1 MFRKILT
8 LRKEEKE
15 VKYKIG
21 ELMGSQQKRIEGLLQ
36 KNEDIFIKGKYEV
49 RRTNVVKH
57 TIDTGDEK
65 PIKQR
70 VRRLSVKE
78 KELEKEYIEE
88 MLKKGIIRRSK
99 SSWASSIVFV
109 QKKRG
114 EMQFC
119 VDYRKLNKITKKDN
133 HPLPRIDEMLDKF
146 EGSQWFSSI
155 DLTSAYWQVE
165 MDEKDIE
172 KTAFITS
179 EGLYE
184 FLVMPFGLCNAPV
197 TFQRLMHEVLGN
209 LIYTKAPVYLD
220 DIIIHS
226 KTFEQHLKDIDEVF
240 GKLRDAKL
248 MSKESKCEFRAPE
261 IKFLGHIIG
270 KDGRKVDPD
279 KVEKVK
285 NYPRPEN
292 ISQLR
297 EFLGLA
303 SYYRKFV
310 KDFSK
315 KVKPMTKLLE
325 GTKRGT
331 KKSKWEKEKQKGIK
345 DIEFLEKWD
354 KEQEESYE
362 LMKKVLT
369 ETPVLIHPNFEKD
382 FILSTDAS
390 GYALGAVLEQKG
402 DDKKIHPVGYASKT
416 LTKAEQKYSTTELE
430 CYAIVWGIEK
440 FHHYLYGRKFKV
452 VTDHQALTW
461 LMNNENALKGRS
473 ARWIF
478 KMDAYDFE

>member
-1 MFRKILT
+1 MEYCDIRKILT
-8 LRKEEKE
+8 LKKEEKE

-21 ELMGSQQKRIEGLLQ
+21 ELTGSQWKRVEELLQ

-49 RRTNVVKH
+49 GRTNVVKY
-57 TIDTGDEK
+57 TINTEDEK

-70 VRRLSVKE
+70 ARRLSVKE
-78 KELEKEYIEE
+78 KELEKEHIEE
-88 MLKKGIIRRSK
+88 MLKKGIIRKSK
-99 SSWASSIVFV
+99 NPWSSPVVFV
-109 QKKRG
+109 PKKGG
-114 EMQFC
+114 EIRFC
-119 VDYRKLNKITKKDN
+119 IDYRKLNKVTKKDN

-155 DLTSAYWQVE
+155 DLASAYWQVE

-172 KTAFITS
+172 KMAFITS

-226 KTFEQHLKDIDEVF
+226 KTFEQHLEDIEEVF
-240 GKLRDAKL
+240 DKLRNARL
-248 MSKESKCEFRAPE
+248 MSKKSKCEFCAAE
-261 IKFLGHIIG
+261 IKFLGQIIG
-270 KDGRKVDPD
+270 KDGRKVDPN

-285 NYPRPEN
+285 SYSRPEN

-297 EFLGLA
+297 GFLGLA
-303 SYYRKFV
+303 SYYRKFI

-315 KVKPMTKLLE
+315 KAKPLTKLLE
-325 GTKRGT
+325 GTKREA
-331 KKSKWEKEKQKGIK
+331 KKAKWEKEMLKKIK
-345 DIEFLEKWD
+345 DSGFMDSWKI
-354 KEQEESYE
+354 EQEESFKT
-362 LMKKVLT
+362 MKKALT
-369 ETPVLIHPNFEKD
+369 ETPTLIHPDFEKD

-390 GYALGAVLEQKG
+390 GYALGAVLEQEG
-402 DDKKIHPVGYASKT
+402 NDKKLHPVGYASKT

-430 CYAIVWGIEK
+430 CFAVLWGVEK

-452 VTDHQALTW
+452 ITDHQALTW
-461 LMNNENALKGRS
+461 LM
-473 ARWIF
+473 
-478 KMDAYDFE
+478 

>member
-1 MFRKILT
+1 M
-8 LRKEEKE
+8 
-15 VKYKIG
+15 
-21 ELMGSQQKRIEGLLQ
+21 LQ

-49 RRTNVVKH
+49 GRTNVVKH
-57 TIDTGDEK
+57 TIDTEDEK

-70 VRRLSVKE
+70 ARRLSVKE
-78 KELEKEYIEE
+78 KELEKEHIEE

-99 SSWASSIVFV
+99 SPWASSIVFV
-109 QKKRG
+109 PKKGG
-114 EMQFC
+114 EIQFC
-119 VDYRKLNKITKKDN
+119 VDYRKLNRITRKDN

-155 DLTSAYWQVE
+155 DLASAYWQVE

-184 FLVMPFGLCNAPV
+184 FLVMPFGLCNAPA

-209 LIYTKAPVYLD
+209 LIYTKAPVYLN

-248 MSKESKCEFRAPE
+248 MSKESKCEFCAPE

-297 EFLGLA
+297 GFLGLA

-325 GTKRGT
+325 GMKRGA
-331 KKSKWEKEKQKGIK
+331 KKSKWEKEKRKGIK
-345 DIEFLEKWD
+345 DIEFLEKWG
-354 KEQEESYE
+354 KEQEESYK

-369 ETPVLIHPNFEKD
+369 ETPVLIHSNFEKD
-382 FILSTDAS
+382 FILSTDAL
-390 GYALGAVLEQKG
+390 GYALGAVLEQEG

-461 LMNNENALKGRS
+461 LRKNENSLIGRR
-473 ARWIF
+473 AR
-478 KMDAYDFE
+478 